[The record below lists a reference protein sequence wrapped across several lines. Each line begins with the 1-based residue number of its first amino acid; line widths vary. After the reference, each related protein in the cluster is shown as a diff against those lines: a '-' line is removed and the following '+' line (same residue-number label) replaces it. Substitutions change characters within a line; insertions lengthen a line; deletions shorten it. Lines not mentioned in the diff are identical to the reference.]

1 MPRSAPH
8 SLRHFAGRYVGSGR
22 SSGLTL
28 PDTLKLAAA
37 YGLPAVEIRDHAN
50 IRQQVSEVLQ
60 RPGPVACNVRIS
72 PNQATAPRV
81 SSYQRSD
88 GSMASKP
95 MEDMWPLL
103 ERGEFLANMLVPP
116 IED

>member
-8 SLRHFAGRYVGSGR
+8 SLHILPGADVGSGR

-81 SSYQRSD
+81 SSYQRQRRFNGFQTD
-88 GSMASKP
+88 GGHVAVA
-95 MEDMWPLL
+95 
-103 ERGEFLANMLVPP
+103 RAGRVPGKHAGP
-116 IED
+116 AH